1 MNPGLR
7 PELPVR
13 RDPYTFQVWIL
24 EIRTP
29 RRCDFNTADKLVDLA
44 HCTCKVDHLQ
54 FGPRL
59 SGSDS
64 SPKTTVA

>member
-29 RRCDFNTADKLVDLA
+29 RRCDFNTADKLVNLG
-44 HCTCKVDHLQ
+44 HMYMYICMYMYM
-54 FGPRL
+54 
-59 SGSDS
+59 S
-64 SPKTTVA
+64 